1 MTNKVS
7 DAQLKAAKKYVKRGH
22 FINVFFNESEM
33 GLYEAIVRNAEFFG
47 MKRTTYI
54 KSILKG
60 DFEKYD
66 REKDSRNV

>member
-7 DAQLKAAKKYVKRGH
+7 NAQLQASKKYVKRGH
-22 FINVFFNESEM
+22 FINVFFSESET
-33 GLYEAIVRNAEFFG
+33 GLYDAIVKNAEFFG

-66 REKDSRNV
+66 EKR

>member
-22 FINVFFNESEM
+22 FINVFFNESET
-33 GLYEAIVRNAEFFG
+33 GLYDAIVKNAEFFG

-54 KSILKG
+54 KSLLRG
-60 DFEKYD
+60 DFEKNE
-66 REKDSRNV
+66 RKTDSDDF